1 VGNTRAGAAG
11 LVEKRVERDRQHKIE
26 KGRDAQ
32 GALRHERGE
41 ALERAR
47 SAVQLHVR
55 EVQEAIGLDVAALAL
70 QRKKVVVQ
78 VGVERNAAR
87 RASLRA
93 EAKRVELGH
102 DVGEKD
108 DEAAPKTCGR
118 GLHGCTN
125 VSDDKLC
132 REKESDFKVA
142 ALCMQV
148 FGDL

>member
-1 VGNTRAGAAG
+1 MDATTAASTIAGPIGNLAANFYFSP
-11 LVEKRVERDRQHKIE
+11 QST
-26 KGRDAQ
+26 A
-32 GALRHERGE
+32 RG
-41 ALERAR
+41 
-47 SAVQLHVR
+47 
-55 EVQEAIGLDVAALAL
+55 EAIGLDVAALAL

-132 REKESDFKVA
+132 RKKESDFKVA